1 MTAAILVKEL
11 QTLNF
16 SQNEILQATCLI
28 GLIAAIRTTRRWPWL
43 YALLCWPGTF
53 MHELMHLLAGIIV
66 GAKPVSF
73 STWPA
78 RQANGSMRLGYVG
91 FAGLTLWQTVP
102 VALAPFAL
110 LPAAAGFFRL
120 ALEYPVLSTDSGL
133 LLLATQQSLF
143 SAWPSRQDYMV
154 AFTGLL
160 ILSVI
165 AALLAWAIY
174 GS

>member
-1 MTAAILVKEL
+1 MD
-11 QTLNF
+11 F
-16 SQNEILQATCLI
+16 SQNEILHIACLI

-53 MHELMHLLAGIIV
+53 MHELMHLLAAIFV

-78 RQANGSMRLGYVG
+78 RQADGSMRLGYVG
-91 FAGLTLWQTVP
+91 FAGLALWQTVP
-102 VALAPFAL
+102 IALAPFVL
-110 LPAAAGFFRL
+110 LPASAGFFRL
-120 ALEYPVLSTDSGL
+120 ALDYPVLSAGNFW

-143 SAWPSRQDYMV
+143 SAWPSRQDYKV

-160 ILSVI
+160 LLCVI
-165 AALLAWAIY
+165 AALLTWGY
-174 GS
+174 LRFFG